1 MAPYHKI
8 KLVLS
13 PAAQKKLIKGLSVR
27 LSKDQIGTGST
38 VMVHKSN
45 YNKLMKAKAGCQLDL
60 SPGEIVAT
68 AEYHGL
74 LNKELTGAGFL
85 SDLWSGVKQI
95 GGFLKDSGALS
106 AIADA
111 AVPAVA
117 GFLGP
122 AGATVARNLVKN
134 VTGVGIAQNKGKS
147 KKMSSGSGLYI

>member
-13 PAAQKKLIKGLSVR
+13 PAAQKKLIKGLSIR

-45 YNKLMKAKAGCQLDL
+45 FNKLNKAKAGCQLDL

-85 SDLWSGVKQI
+85 SDLWSGVKKA
-95 GGFLKDSGALS
+95 GSFLKDSGIGTIL
-106 AIADA
+106 ADA

-134 VTGVGIAQNKGKS
+134 VTGVGLKGKKG
-147 KKMSSGSGLYI
+147 KKAISGSGLYI

>member
-8 KLVLS
+8 TLVLS

-45 YNKLMKAKAGCQLDL
+45 FNKLMKAKAGCQLDL

-68 AEYHGL
+68 AEHHGL
-74 LNKELTGAGFL
+74 LDKELTGAGFL
-85 SDLWSGVKQI
+85 SDLWSGVKKV
-95 GGFLKDSGALS
+95 GGFLKDSGIGTIL
-106 AIADA
+106 ADA

-134 VTGVGIAQNKGKS
+134 VTGVGLKGKKG
-147 KKMSSGSGLYI
+147 KKAISGSGLYI

>member
-1 MAPYHKI
+1 MAPYNKV
-8 KLVLS
+8 KLSLS
-13 PAAQKKLIKGLSVR
+13 PAVQKKLIKGLSVR

-38 VMVHKSN
+38 VLVHKSN

-68 AEYHGL
+68 AEYHGML
-74 LNKELTGAGFL
+74 DKELSGAGFL
-85 SDLWSGVKQI
+85 NDLWSGVKKV

-134 VTGVGIAQNKGKS
+134 VTGVGIAKKKGK
-147 KKMSSGSGLYI
+147 KAISGSGLYI